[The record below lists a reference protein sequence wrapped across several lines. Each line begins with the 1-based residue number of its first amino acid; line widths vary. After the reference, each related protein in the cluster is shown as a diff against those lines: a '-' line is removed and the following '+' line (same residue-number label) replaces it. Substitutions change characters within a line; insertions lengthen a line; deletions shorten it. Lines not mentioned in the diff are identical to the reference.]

1 MRVERAKESI
11 RRRGK
16 DGGKRRQSEETG
28 FWRAEES
35 ARRGEGGR
43 KRLGV
48 RRRLGTGLRRLATGM
63 AAAGMAAAGSAGIVD
78 AGSAGMAR
86 GSAGMEG
93 CFCKTVTQTC
103 EMIDGLIGRRIGRGL
118 L

>member
-1 MRVERAKESI
+1 MRAERAEESV

-48 RRRLGTGLRRLATGM
+48 RRRSGTGLRRLAT
-63 AAAGMAAAGSAGIVD
+63 GMAAAGSAGIVD